1 MFTDSGLRTV
11 ANPALPVSSN
21 HASGKTTLNCIG
33 PSGVCNGAKDLTY
46 NSAQQFWEVPMYI
59 PIWALV
65 VILILFIWAVATRAS
80 RNYAQSIGVAL
91 SQAVRELADTTNS
104 YKNDLKDEVRDLRN
118 QIDRLRSE
126 AETATNNLQVDVGSQ
141 EKKMCSMRADIISLE
156 SRVQTKRRHYPDDFP
171 PP

>member
-1 MFTDSGLRTV
+1 M
-11 ANPALPVSSN
+11 
-21 HASGKTTLNCIG
+21 
-33 PSGVCNGAKDLTY
+33 
-46 NSAQQFWEVPMYI
+46 
-59 PIWALV
+59 
-65 VILILFIWAVATRAS
+65 VILALCIWVVATRAS
-80 RNYAQSIGVAL
+80 RNYAQSIDVAL
-91 SQAVRELADTTNS
+91 SQAVRELADTTNN